1 MEYTPCNGHLQKFGN
16 LWTPCNK
23 PHNHICFFSEGLG
36 CQIFAY
42 DHTIN
47 NVPSRRGEQIF
58 YFKTGMGFGENLKS
72 LSTLIA
78 ENKHKND
85 TIDYLKVYVCT

>member
-1 MEYTPCNGHLQKFGN
+1 M
-16 LWTPCNK
+16 
-23 PHNHICFFSEGLG
+23 FFSEGLG

-58 YFKTGMGFGENLKS
+58 YFKTGIGFGENLKS

-85 TIDYLKVYVCT
+85 TIDYLKVYVCK